1 LRFEFVMKAAAD
13 KKSNALMVTSITTP
27 DGEIFDIPAELQ
39 ELDPLHDL
47 LRKDR
52 EFKWTEECQKSF
64 DEMKKILCSQP
75 VLTIF
80 DSKLPIR
87 IYTDASLLGLGAILK
102 QIQEN
107 GEEKPVGYFS
117 KKLNSAQKKKKATFL
132 ECLAIKECLQYWQH
146 LLLGRKFK
154 VITDHK
160 PTTMF
165 RNSRAFMIADTL
177 QRRDDDAQHIRAAR
191 RRRHRRQPHQIY
203 IIYETKKRNS
213 VASLLALF
221 IIRGAAAATAAR
233 ESHSMLKS
241 RINLLDDR
249 PSAWRFGCT
258 ARQRIKEQKKSI
270 AQYARENFSTEE
282 EKKKKSKETRLVC
295 VCVCV
300 YRHKCRHYDVYHIR
314 ADDGKMRE
322 MCNEAGNALRWNVIS
337 RGLNEQRT
345 SIKCQTK
352 TSWRCAAQLHHHR
365 PDADTALLLPKLI
378 MYIKYATCV
387 SCYGQIEQ
395 QRNEPYMYII
405 PETRPSRSPSS
416 SSSSA
421 SFLLLVYIGRRES
434 VCWAA
439 SLQFS
444 REPQDLL
451 LLEPGRSGLL
461 ECEAR
466 DGSMID
472 QPVISWRTDDGQPI
486 NFIGDKYRTQLPN
499 GSLYIRSAN
508 EESIGSYQCLA
519 TVENVGAIASRTA
532 VVKLASLAVFDRE
545 PQDTMVYTGQI
556 AYLSCKLASG
566 AGGEE
571 ERQQRR
577 QQQRVDIQWL
587 KDEQPLVLDE
597 SRMTILPSGALE
609 IDDVM
614 PEDVGSYR
622 CNASGFGQFRLSN
635 KAQLTLQSSD
645 VEEGD
650 SAPVFVA
657 KPFSQVAVERSQV
670 TLECAAN
677 GSPKPEVFWLKDGK
691 TIDLSSFDS
700 RYQTVAAS
708 SLLIKDLNE
717 DDTGSY
723 QCRAANSI
731 DTLDAVAELS
741 VQVAPRFIKRPQ
753 DKEASESQDLEF
765 ECEIYGKPQPSITWL
780 KNGERIKLSNYWQ
793 LINGYNL
800 RINGLLSIDAGIFQ
814 CMGSNAAGSVQA
826 SARLTILKPKKK
838 DRGKVTSSSSGGS
851 NNNNR
856 KSAAGT
862 KKKLSHKQLSNS
874 TWQHPSTLL
883 GHTSSAYTPYPSLT
897 SGGAGGGGRH
907 SSSSSSDDAADLF
920 GNPFGGSRFPSSG
933 PSSIFHD
940 DDNDDDGVDDEDEE
954 DEDVGGDENDD
965 NDPENGG
972 GGDNSDEQSSHD
984 PAVSDVDGF
993 GEFGEA
999 NSKPSVPR
1007 DLSAG
1012 VIGSRFIA
1020 LKWQEPE
1027 STGNLGDI
1035 HNYLIYYK
1043 QERFARERQERT
1055 QSKETTVTISG
1066 LQPGT
1071 TYYFYVVA
1079 NVSDSIRSPPSKT
1092 LQLTTESEPNVPSQ
1106 PLNLKGWPTSSER
1119 ISLSWDEPALING
1132 RISSYLVTYAE
1143 GDNEEVKINST
1154 KTSLELDN
1162 LLPYKEYNIWVQ
1174 AVNDNGPGASTEEI
1188 KVRTFGAAPSAPPNV
1203 TAEAASS
1210 SSVIVRWEPPSEGQ
1224 NGIITGYKIRY
1235 RQFDRRN
1242 HPVVITTEGNARMHT
1257 IAKLEK
1263 NVPYEVRV
1271 CAFNVNGTGPWSD
1284 WLSIET
1290 YEDDL
1295 SESEVPSAPT
1305 NLRNSNSDYVITLR
1319 AKNEAGEGLQVYA
1332 NVRTIERSAS
1342 DNAAPLQPPVGL
1354 KADVMS
1360 HSTVVLYW
1368 TDSSLSKNQYVT
1380 DKRYYVVRYTSYHRS
1395 NNPKYKYENATDL
1408 NCMIH
1413 DLKPNTE
1420 YEFSVKVVKGRRE
1433 SQWSMVALN
1442 KTLEA
1447 KPASSPR
1454 DLTVQGIDDHPKSV
1468 LLRWQPPK
1476 QSNGDINGYTIS
1488 YTTDNT
1494 KNERDWKWEAVVGDI
1509 NEYVLK
1515 AELQPSTTYYF
1526 RIQARNTK
1534 GYGPFSTTISYTTQ
1548 QTMDGRGISN
1558 FLIYI
1563 IIGCT
1568 VLVLAVTIFVVA
1580 LVCCRRGMDVPD
1592 GKKGYLKDT
1601 NIKTNIKPPD
1611 LWIHHDQMELKA
1623 LEKTMANGETNTSAT
1638 TSNTLPRSS
1647 QSEYNPD
1654 SVHGNSSSLDKRTYI
1669 PSYMAIATATPIVN
1683 SSMSQQTIHSSCS
1696 DMPSLRP
1703 SYARTVA
1710 QYSLSRAHITLEP
1723 TPESSPDSCNLTSAY
1738 ESLQPQLY
1746 TSGGPQSYNATQFS
1760 SSTYGDSGQSATG
1773 TESNGGVKRLQGHPL
1788 KSFSVPAPP
1797 PQSAPST
1804 PAQQKHGVRSALS
1817 GSPYKKATSSSQL
1830 IKNRLASVTGTTH
1843 TPEEIERLKVNIL
1856 YDLMLHS
1863 KLQTTLFFDDL
1874 RFCEA
1879 ILQQLTN
1886 GCFQFRVVSPG
1897 RAMQRCGPMR
1907 EQRARIVQVGLVPV
1921 AGAKHEIDEWM
1932 PAGQAAQLSSPGA
1945 RRGGGSVSAG
1955 AERACPATAA
1965 SSGGAYTGC
1974 HLGGTQRSSVEDK
1987 GALRARPGWHT
1998 QLSAQD
2004 RCCRAYRHLLA
2015 GVHDVPG
2022 DRRFSV
2028 QLEAPETCPA
2038 PKARQTS
2045 RRAVLVSSA
2054 VHAGHGGQDS
2064 RENHMRPAGGF
2075 HRETRRPL

>member
-1 LRFEFVMKAAAD
+1 MSK
-13 KKSNALMVTSITTP
+13 TTIRTI
-27 DGEIFDIPAELQ
+27 G
-39 ELDPLHDL
+39 
-47 LRKDR
+47 R
-52 EFKWTEECQKSF
+52 EK
-64 DEMKKILCSQP
+64 
-75 VLTIF
+75 
-80 DSKLPIR
+80 
-87 IYTDASLLGLGAILK
+87 GG
-102 QIQEN
+102 
-107 GEEKPVGYFS
+107 
-117 KKLNSAQKKKKATFL
+117 
-132 ECLAIKECLQYWQH
+132 
-146 LLLGRKFK
+146 
-154 VITDHK
+154 
-160 PTTMF
+160 
-165 RNSRAFMIADTL
+165 
-177 QRRDDDAQHIRAAR
+177 
-191 RRRHRRQPHQIY
+191 
-203 IIYETKKRNS
+203 
-213 VASLLALF
+213 
-221 IIRGAAAATAAR
+221 R
-233 ESHSMLKS
+233 ES
-241 RINLLDDR
+241 
-249 PSAWRFGCT
+249 A
-258 ARQRIKEQKKSI
+258 
-270 AQYARENFSTEE
+270 
-282 EKKKKSKETRLVC
+282 
-295 VCVCV
+295 
-300 YRHKCRHYDVYHIR
+300 
-314 ADDGKMRE
+314 
-322 MCNEAGNALRWNVIS
+322 
-337 RGLNEQRT
+337 
-345 SIKCQTK
+345 
-352 TSWRCAAQLHHHR
+352 
-365 PDADTALLLPKLI
+365 
-378 MYIKYATCV
+378 
-387 SCYGQIEQ
+387 
-395 QRNEPYMYII
+395 
-405 PETRPSRSPSS
+405 
-416 SSSSA
+416 
-421 SFLLLVYIGRRES
+421 
-434 VCWAA
+434 CWAA

-556 AYLSCKLASG
+556 AYLSCKLAGG

-571 ERQQRR
+571 EQQQRR

-826 SARLTILKPKKK
+826 SAKLTILKPKKK
-838 DRGKVTSSSSGGS
+838 DRGRVTSSSSNNNN

-897 SGGAGGGGRH
+897 SGGANGGGGRH
-907 SSSSSSDDAADLF
+907 SSSSSSSDDAADLF

-940 DDNDDDGVDDEDEE
+940 DDDNDDGGVDDDEDEE

-965 NDPENGG
+965 NDPDNGG
-972 GGDNSDEQSSHD
+972 GGDNSHEQSSHD

-1106 PLNLKGWPTSSER
+1106 PLNLKGWSTSSER
-1119 ISLSWDEPALING
+1119 ISLSWDEPTLING

-1143 GDNEEVKINST
+1143 GDNEEVKVNST

-1242 HPVVITTEGNARMHT
+1242 HPVVITTEGHARMHT

-1305 NLRNSNSDYVITLR
+1305 NLRTKAMSDSIIVSWGPPKDQRIKVRGYVLTWGKGVPDEYKKVLDGKQRYLSIDNLDSNSDYVISLR

-1368 TDSSLSKNQYVT
+1368 TDSSLSKNQFVT

-1548 QTMDGRGISN
+1548 QTMDGRGMSN

-1623 LEKTMANGETNTSAT
+1623 LEKTMANGETNTTAT

-1669 PSYMAIATATPIVN
+1669 PSYMGTNDDKCSTLSRQHNRGSHKPKLITLPVDSAPLHQPIATATPIVN

-1843 TPEEIERLKVNIL
+1843 TPEEIERLKPSYSTEELNQEMANL
-1856 YDLMLHS
+1856 EGLMKDLN
-1863 KLQTTLFFDDL
+1863 
-1874 RFCEA
+1874 A
-1879 ILQQLTN
+1879 I
-1886 GCFQFRVVSPG
+1886 
-1897 RAMQRCGPMR
+1897 
-1907 EQRARIVQVGLVPV
+1907 
-1921 AGAKHEIDEWM
+1921 
-1932 PAGQAAQLSSPGA
+1932 
-1945 RRGGGSVSAG
+1945 
-1955 AERACPATAA
+1955 TA
-1965 SSGGAYTGC
+1965 SEFEC
-1974 HLGGTQRSSVEDK
+1974 
-1987 GALRARPGWHT
+1987 
-1998 QLSAQD
+1998 
-2004 RCCRAYRHLLA
+2004 
-2015 GVHDVPG
+2015 
-2022 DRRFSV
+2022 
-2028 QLEAPETCPA
+2028 
-2038 PKARQTS
+2038 
-2045 RRAVLVSSA
+2045 
-2054 VHAGHGGQDS
+2054 
-2064 RENHMRPAGGF
+2064 
-2075 HRETRRPL
+2075 